1 MKHVKT
7 FGLIGA
13 VIGGLTMAAAS
24 TTTAQ
29 AAGGCGYGFYP
40 SAFGCRATSRAYGYY
55 APRPVPVY
63 GYGYGYRPRPYY
75 RPYAYGPV
83 PYAYAPRPY
92 VRFGY

>member
-13 VIGGLTMAAAS
+13 VVGGLTMAAAI
-24 TTTAQ
+24 TTTAE
-29 AAGGCGYGFYP
+29 AAGYCGYGYYP
-40 SAFGCRATSRAYGYY
+40 SAFGCRATSRAFGYY

-63 GYGYGYRPRPYY
+63 GYGYRRPYY
-75 RPYAYGPV
+75 RPYAYAPR

-92 VRFGY
+92 VRFGF